1 MGEGGGHPSPGG
13 LGRLSTLPSL
23 PTPRKHPRRVFQL
36 GAASRWPGACG
47 SAPRSAPAQY
57 YAECHGVIYVID
69 STDEE
74 RLSESKRAFGVCG
87 WPGRLQSWA
96 GWGRGRAPGQEGPAE
111 CVHASRGSVR
121 AWGPL
126 GRGGQRALTASS
138 LLAPE
143 KMVTSE
149 ALDGVPILVLAN
161 KQDIEVSPW
170 AQWAPLPGDR
180 APLPGEGCC
189 LPQTPGHGCPGG
201 RAPTPPPASPL
212 AAVLPV
218 GASCWADP
226 GERKLWKENAE
237 GPGWE
242 SALTPTCLLSLS
254 TAAVLASSPGTTDHW
269 WCRAIRVE
277 GALSTASL

>member
-1 MGEGGGHPSPGG
+1 M
-13 LGRLSTLPSL
+13 
-23 PTPRKHPRRVFQL
+23 
-36 GAASRWPGACG
+36 
-47 SAPRSAPAQY
+47 
-57 YAECHGVIYVID
+57 
-69 STDEE
+69 
-74 RLSESKRAFGVCG
+74 
-87 WPGRLQSWA
+87 
-96 GWGRGRAPGQEGPAE
+96 
-111 CVHASRGSVR
+111 R

-170 AQWAPLPGDR
+170 AQRAPLPGDR

-189 LPQTPGHGCPGG
+189 LPQTPEHGCPGD
-201 RAPTPPPASPL
+201 RAPHPHPRPL
-212 AAVLPV
+212 ATGLPA

-242 SALTPTCLLSLS
+242 SALTPTCLLPLS
-254 TAAVLASSPGTTDHW
+254 TAAVPASSPGTTDHW

-277 GALSTASL
+277 GALSAASL